1 MTWYSNLGL
10 KIKLTLLFS
19 SLLFP
24 IIIILALSLINSSSR
39 IRDIE
44 TIHDDRIVPLKQ
56 LKTIS
61 DHYAISIVDCVHKVR
76 SGTFSYKKGID
87 TLDLAKKEISEVWKA
102 YLATR
107 LVPEEVEIINELNPL
122 FSEANEATAEVR
134 NIFVLENKKALDEFA
149 DRKLYPKI
157 DPVTEKI
164 DKLIRVQ
171 LTISERIY
179 AQAEREYEYSLAVF
193 LTISIATIAYILI
206 SSIAFSIRL
215 VRGLTIVTTS
225 IKDADFSRPIDV
237 KDDDR
242 NKDELH
248 LLLIA
253 FREFQKKVR
262 TMLSTIFSFSESILT
277 ASEELSKA
285 SNYLSENAQ
294 SESASVEEISASV
307 EEISAGMEQVT
318 KNAEEQYSSISSFA
332 GEMRE
337 LDSLIN
343 QVGDG
348 VRESLSRI
356 SEMYSKVEAGRN
368 TMGNLSTSMGKI
380 ESSSV
385 EMRSITAII
394 KEISEKVNLLALNA
408 AIEAARAGDHGRGF
422 AVVASEITRLAEQT
436 DESTKTIE
444 ELIRTSNEEIES
456 GKGFVENSA
465 KVYIGIMEGLKFVK
479 ESSDNIVGIMKS
491 QQEKKETIRDG
502 VDRVD
507 SKSAEIRI
515 SVKEQKI
522 AIVETANAV
531 SNISITIQSSAAN
544 SEEIAG
550 NASSLLNI
558 AKNLKETMSFLK
570 A

>member
-1 MTWYSNLGL
+1 MTWYSHLGL

-19 SLLFP
+19 SLLLP
-24 IIIILALSLINSSSR
+24 IIVILTLSLINSSSR

-44 TIHDDRIVPLKQ
+44 TIHNDRLVPLKQ

-76 SGTFSYKKGID
+76 SGTVSYEKGID
-87 TLDLAKKEISEVWKA
+87 NLDLAKKEITEEWNS
-102 YLATR
+102 YLATN
-107 LVPEEVEIINELNPL
+107 LVPEEVEIIKELKPL
-122 FSEANEATAEVR
+122 FSGANEATEEAR
-134 NIFVLENKKALDEFA
+134 NIFVSENKQALDEFA
-149 DRKLYPKI
+149 DRKMYPKI

-164 DKLIRVQ
+164 DMLIKVQ
-171 LTISERIY
+171 LRITERIY
-179 AQAEREYEYSLAVF
+179 AKAEREYEYSLTVF
-193 LTISIATIAYILI
+193 LTISIATIAYIII
-206 SSIAFSIRL
+206 SSITFSIRL

-237 KDDDR
+237 KEDHR

-253 FREFQKKVR
+253 FREFQEKVKN
-262 TMLSTIFSFSESILT
+262 MLSTIFSFSESILI
-277 ASEELSKA
+277 ASEELSK
-285 SNYLSENAQ
+285 SSDYLSENAQ

-337 LDSLIN
+337 LESLIN
-343 QVGDG
+343 RVGDG
-348 VRESLSRI
+348 VRESLLRI

-436 DESTKTIE
+436 DDSTKTIE

-465 KVYIGIMEGLKFVK
+465 KVYVGIMDGLKFVK
-479 ESSDNIVGIMKS
+479 ESSDNIVEIMKS

-502 VDRVD
+502 VSQVD
-507 SKSAEIRI
+507 SKSAEIRV
-515 SVKEQKI
+515 SVKEQKV
-522 AIVETANAV
+522 AIIETANAV
-531 SNISITIQSSAAN
+531 SSISITIQSSAAN
-544 SEEIAG
+544 SEEIASS
-550 NASSLLNI
+550 ASSLLNI
-558 AKNLKETMSFLK
+558 AKNLRETMSFLK